1 MQVASIAKAQQ
12 GSQSI
17 LKSANQQ
24 PQLAADLISKTI
36 ASMMQAQSVQT
47 PAQPVTSTD
56 AMQPGVLLNITA

>member
-1 MQVASIAKAQQ
+1 MQVASIAMAQQ
-12 GSQSI
+12 GSLSI

-36 ASMMQAQSVQT
+36 ASMMQAQNVQS

-56 AMQPGVLLNITA
+56 ATQPGDLINITA